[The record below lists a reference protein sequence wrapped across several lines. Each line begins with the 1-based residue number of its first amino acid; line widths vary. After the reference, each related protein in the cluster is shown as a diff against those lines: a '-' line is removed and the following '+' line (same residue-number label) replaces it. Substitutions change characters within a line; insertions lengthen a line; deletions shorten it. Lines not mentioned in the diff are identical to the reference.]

1 MKKEVIM
8 AEKGYNIIQ
17 ASKLLG
23 LQVSTVRT
31 WARTGR
37 IKAKK
42 IAGSNRWVI
51 LESEIL
57 RLQGLQGEE
66 HENKSGD

>member
-1 MKKEVIM
+1 MI
-8 AEKGYNIIQ
+8 EKGYSIVQ

-23 LQVSTVRT
+23 LQVSTVRA

-42 IAGSNRWVI
+42 IAGSNRWII

-57 RLQGLQGEE
+57 RLQGLQGLQGEKY
-66 HENKSGD
+66 ENEN

>member
-1 MKKEVIM
+1 M

-57 RLQGLQGEE
+57 RLQGEE
-66 HENKSGD
+66 ENEDKSGE

>member
-23 LQVSTVRT
+23 LQVSTVRS

-57 RLQGLQGEE
+57 RLQGEE
-66 HENKSGD
+66 ENENKN

>member
-8 AEKGYNIIQ
+8 AEKGYNIVQ

-57 RLQGLQGEE
+57 RLQGEEE
-66 HENKSGD
+66 HENKSGE